1 MIWRNRHRAGRKKR
15 PNSRNS
21 KKLTF
26 QLLREYKQGFISPQI
41 SFVDLKELIC
51 TKNIGIKTPR
61 HPYDRSMID
70 LPTDIPPEYTFRP
83 FLGSRISFPFLFPLG
98 RLSTPRSSFSL
109 FFPRP
114 FWRQQVFRRDF
125 SISWNSRQICKV
137 LPLLNHT
144 TSSLINTHTHKQKT
158 KARNGVIFIIC
169 VR

>member
-83 FLGSRISFPFLFPLG
+83 FLGSRISFPFLFSYFDSPHPAVPSL
-98 RLSTPRSSFSL
+98 SFSPMPSEDSKSFDEIFQSL
-109 FFPRP
+109 ETLAESARFSL
-114 FWRQQVFRRDF
+114 DH
-125 SISWNSRQICKV
+125 SISSRI
-137 LPLLNHT
+137 HT
-144 TSSLINTHTHKQKT
+144 KQKT
-158 KARNGVIFIIC
+158 
-169 VR
+169 